1 MTESSNKPAGD
12 NLADDRSGI
21 AAAIITTL
29 RQPSFLRVILF
40 LAATTVVLAGMRL
53 GAPIVTPILFALV
66 LSLIFSPIYSW
77 LKRRGLPAPLA
88 LLIMLVGL
96 GILFIALFAFLSVS
110 IGKFTGRIAFYT
122 AQLDIRTEE
131 LQSLLERLGVS
142 NLDLREVVKPGA
154 IFGAL
159 GSVLSGI
166 GGFLSDLFLILM
178 ITLFL
183 LGEGPAIA
191 ARLRA
196 SVAPDNPQLARL
208 TVVGRGVIRQL
219 GLRAITNFVI
229 GTGITVLFW
238 LLGVDFALLWGVL
251 AFFLSFVPYIGLP
264 IAAAPGVFLALA
276 EFGVSRALLAILG
289 VIVINQ
295 LAEYG
300 LDPLL
305 LSKGL
310 QLSPAVVFL
319 SFTLWAWLLGA
330 PGAFLAMPITLLLAA
345 MFDTF
350 PETRWLASLMAT
362 RPATDDPPSS
372 VEIEHTG

>member
-1 MTESSNKPAGD
+1 MTNAVTQ
-12 NLADDRSGI
+12 AR
-21 AAAIITTL
+21 
-29 RQPSFLRVILF
+29 RQPTFLRVMLF
-40 LAATTVVLAGMRL
+40 LAATIVVLAGMRL
-53 GAPIVTPILFALV
+53 GAPVVTPTLFALV
-66 LSLIFSPIYSW
+66 VSLIFSPVYSW

-88 LLIMLVGL
+88 LLIMLVAL
-96 GILFIALFAFLSVS
+96 SILFVGLFGFLSVS
-110 IGKFTGRIAFYT
+110 IGKFTGRIAYYT
-122 AQLDIRTEE
+122 SQLDIRTDE
-131 LQSLLERLGVS
+131 LQSLLESLGIS
-142 NLDLREVVKPGA
+142 KLDLREVVKPGA
-154 IFGAL
+154 IVGAL
-159 GSVLSGI
+159 GNVLSGL
-166 GGFLSDLFLILM
+166 GSFLSNLFLILM

-196 SVAPDNPQLARL
+196 SAAPDNPQLARL
-208 TVVGRGVIRQL
+208 TVVARGVIRQL

-238 LLGVDFALLWGVL
+238 LLGVDFPLLWGVL

-264 IAAAPGVFLALA
+264 IAAAPGVLLALA

-289 VIVINQ
+289 VVVINQ

-300 LDPLL
+300 LDPFL
-305 LSKGL
+305 LSRGL
-310 QLSPAVVFL
+310 QLSPAIVFL

-350 PETRWLASLMAT
+350 PETRWLANLMTT
-362 RPATDDPPSS
+362 RPATDPPVPI
-372 VEIEHTG
+372 VEVKRTG